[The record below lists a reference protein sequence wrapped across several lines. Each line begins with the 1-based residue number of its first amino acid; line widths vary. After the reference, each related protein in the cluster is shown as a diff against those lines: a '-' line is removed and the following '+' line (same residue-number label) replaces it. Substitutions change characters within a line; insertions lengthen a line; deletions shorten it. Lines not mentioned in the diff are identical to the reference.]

1 MLDIDEAKLPPPRP
15 DRKARAWNT
24 HSGVSWLSRA
34 MPVPA
39 AGIINRAVVR
49 TIVLRPPARRMKKL
63 LGMRNVA
70 PVNPAM
76 AVMVNSSDCSKGKP
90 RFSIWTVMTLQ

>member
-15 DRKARAWNT
+15 ERKAISWNT

-34 MPVPA
+34 KPVPA
-39 AGIINRAVVR
+39 AGIISNAVVKK
-49 TIVLRPPARRMKKL
+49 IVLRPPAMRMKKL

-70 PVNPAM
+70 PVSPAIDDS
-76 AVMVNSSDCSKGKP
+76 VNSSALVNGKP
-90 RFSIWTVMTLQ
+90 RLSIWTVMTLQ